1 MLITLFTYKRYAFY
15 MQVVNAHQFK
25 IHVAYG
31 DTDPVADPGLLTIAA
46 TESGHGS
53 ADKWLSPLSGP
64 ADPLRRVVQQQLWW
78 LRRRRF

>member
-46 TESGHGS
+46 TESGHGF
-53 ADKWLSPLSGP
+53 G
-64 ADPLRRVVQQQLWW
+64 
-78 LRRRRF
+78 